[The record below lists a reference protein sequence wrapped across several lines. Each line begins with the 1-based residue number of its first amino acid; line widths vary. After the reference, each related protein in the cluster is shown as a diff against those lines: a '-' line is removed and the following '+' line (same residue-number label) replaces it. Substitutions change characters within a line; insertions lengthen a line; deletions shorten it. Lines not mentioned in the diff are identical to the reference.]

1 MSKFIYV
8 FSEADRDTLLAL
20 GCKLVPCNSQPDV
33 YVLLNDL
40 PESILFSKA
49 GEIKFGM
56 TNTLLF

>member
-8 FSEADRDTLLAL
+8 FSETDRDILLAL
-20 GCKLVPCNSQPDV
+20 GCKLIPCNSESGV

-40 PESILFSKA
+40 PESILFSKT
-49 GEIKFGM
+49 GEIKFAT